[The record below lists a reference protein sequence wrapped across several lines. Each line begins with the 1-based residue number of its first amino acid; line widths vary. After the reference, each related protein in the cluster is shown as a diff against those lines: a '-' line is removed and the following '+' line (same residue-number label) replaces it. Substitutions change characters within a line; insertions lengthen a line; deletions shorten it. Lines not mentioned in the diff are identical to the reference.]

1 MKIAVSSSGPELGA
15 SVDPRFGR
23 CRYFVLTDPA
33 TTEWETLENENA
45 TSGGGAGIRTA
56 QLIIDRGVGVV
67 ITGNCGPNAHQTL
80 TAAGVELVTGAS
92 GRVQDALE
100 AYRNGELTPT
110 HRANVGA
117 HYGTSGGRG
126 MGLGGGRG
134 TGGRTRATALSPS
147 GRAGAGDPL
156 TDLATQLRAL
166 SREMEQLRRR
176 LDKIE
181 GNET

>member
-1 MKIAVSSSGPELGA
+1 MKIAVSSSGPGRDA

-56 QLIIDRGVGVV
+56 QLVIDRGVRVV
-67 ITGNCGPNAHQTL
+67 ITGNCGPNAYQTL
-80 TAAGVELVTGAS
+80 SAAGIELVTGAS

-100 AYRNGELTPT
+100 AYRNGELALTPQ
-110 HRANVGA
+110 ANVGA

-126 MGLGGGRG
+126 MGRGGGRG
-134 TGGRTRATALSPS
+134 IGRTQATAPSPS
-147 GRAGAGDPL
+147 GRASTEDPL

-166 SREMEQLRRR
+166 SREIEGLHRR

>member
-1 MKIAVSSSGPELGA
+1 MKIAVSSSGPELDA

-67 ITGNCGPNAHQTL
+67 ITGNCGPNAYQTL
-80 TAAGVELVTGAS
+80 SAAGVELVTGAS

-100 AYRNGELTPT
+100 AYRNGELAPT
-110 HRANVGA
+110 HRATVGA
-117 HYGTSGGRG
+117 HYGTS
-126 MGLGGGRG
+126 GGRG
-134 TGGRTRATALSPS
+134 TGGRTRATAPSPS

-166 SREMEQLRRR
+166 SRDMERLRRR

>member
-1 MKIAVSSSGPELGA
+1 MKIAVSSSGPGLDA

-56 QLIIDRGVGVV
+56 QLVIDRGVGVV
-67 ITGNCGPNAHQTL
+67 ITGNCGPNAYQTL
-80 TAAGVELVTGAS
+80 SAAGVELVTGAS

-100 AYRNGELTPT
+100 AYRNGELAPTP
-110 HRANVGA
+110 RSNVGA
-117 HYGTSGGRG
+117 HYGMAGGRG
-126 MGLGGGRG
+126 I
-134 TGGRTRATALSPS
+134 GRTRAAAPSPS
-147 GRAGAGDPL
+147 GRAGTEDPL
-156 TDLATQLRAL
+156 TELATQLRAL
-166 SREMEQLRRR
+166 SREIEGLHRR

>member
-1 MKIAVSSSGPELGA
+1 MKIAVSSSGPGLDA

-33 TTEWETLENENA
+33 TAEWETLENENA

-67 ITGNCGPNAHQTL
+67 ITGNCGPNAYQTL
-80 TAAGVELVTGAS
+80 AAAGVELVTGAS

-100 AYRNGELTPT
+100 AYRNGELAPT
-110 HRANVGA
+110 SQANVGA

-126 MGLGGGRG
+126 I
-134 TGGRTRATALSPS
+134 GRTRAAAPSPS
-147 GRAGAGDPL
+147 GRASTEDPL
-156 TDLATQLRAL
+156 TELATQLRAL
-166 SREMEQLRRR
+166 SREIEGLHRR